1 MTALNKLQDEFQA
14 FLLGA
19 PNHAIEIVV
28 DAGNLGAAERLAVY
42 AEAYK
47 LRLLEALETDFVA
60 LLAHLGADE
69 FRKLAFAYIDARP
82 SSHYSVRYF
91 GRYMAEFLA
100 QASPYAKNPLPAEL
114 AAFDW
119 ALTTAFDADDDP
131 VLTVEDMGAVDP
143 QAWPNLAFR
152 ARASV
157 QRLDLYWNAPA
168 IWKAADAGADTL
180 PPPEQAEQLVPWLI
194 WRQGLD
200 TFFRSLEVDEAYALD
215 ALLRGERFEEICE
228 GLCEWIDPEHA
239 AGRAAGFL
247 RQWIADE
254 MLREYSVVQ

>member
-1 MTALNKLQDEFQA
+1 MTALDKVQGEFQA
-14 FLLGA
+14 YLLGA
-19 PNHAIEIVV
+19 PNGAVDLVV
-28 DAGNLGAAERLAVY
+28 DAGNINAVQRLEVY

-60 LLAHLGADE
+60 LLAHVGSDE
-69 FRKLAFAYIDARP
+69 FRKLAFAYIEACP

-91 GRYMAEFLA
+91 GQHMADFLKE
-100 QASPYAKNPLPAEL
+100 ASPYCESPLLAEL

-119 ALTTAFDADDDP
+119 ALTTAFDAGDDP
-131 VLTVEDMGAVDP
+131 VLTVEDMSTVDP
-143 QAWPNLAFR
+143 QAWPRLAFH

-157 QRLDLYWNAPA
+157 QRLDMRWNAPA
-168 IWKAADAGADTL
+168 IWKAADSGAETL
-180 PPPEQAEQLVPWLI
+180 PEPEQAEHLIPWLV

-215 ALLRGERFEEICE
+215 ALLRGDRFERICE

-247 RQWIADE
+247 RNWIGEE
-254 MLREYSVVQ
+254 MLRDVSE